1 MLHMVRF
8 IKKRQNII
16 FPFLD
21 IALNVV
27 NYFFQLYL
35 SWNLLSQ
42 QYGTINSLLSFS
54 AILFVLGISFQTL
67 TAKRVSSGQCSA
79 DTFNSIYLSTL
90 YFLLPILL
98 GTLILAKPIVSF
110 LRSDYV
116 SLFFLVVIFVFNL
129 YLSIFRGIFQGNHQY
144 LNLNISFYIETFVKL
159 ISIFWLFSYRK
170 NVHIALI
177 SILLGMGFSFFHG
190 FLTNSKMKKFMSV
203 DHSIKTSVQQIFKQS
218 ISIYIANF
226 FIYFFTSIDM
236 LIINY
241 FLPQVSG
248 IYAVIQKYSQ
258 LILAASFSIITVF
271 IPTFSANYND
281 KIKLR
286 SIVKK
291 AFLLFG
297 LLSVIALLAY
307 YFILPYTVSIF
318 FSTKYEEAR
327 NYLFF
332 SCIAYSFLVSC
343 FLAINVFIALEKKRY
358 LIYLLITSVFM
369 LLLFLMHHESI
380 LSIIFIQIICY
391 VLMFIFL
398 IARLTKELK
407 E

>member
-1 MLHMVRF
+1 MVRF

-35 SWNLLSQ
+35 SWNLLPQ

-67 TAKRVSSGQCSA
+67 TAKKVSSGHYSA
-79 DTFNSIYLSTL
+79 DTFKSIYLSTL

-98 GTLILAKPIVSF
+98 GTLILAKPIVRF

-116 SLFFLVVIFVFNL
+116 SLLFLIVIFAFNL

-144 LNLNISFYIETFVKL
+144 LHLNISFYIETFVKL
-159 ISIFWLFSYRK
+159 IAIFWLFSYRK

-177 SILLGMGFSFFHG
+177 SILLGMVFSFFYG
-190 FLTNSKMKKFMSV
+190 FLTNSKMKKFISV
-203 DHSIKTSVQQIFKQS
+203 DHSIKTSVRQIFNQS

-258 LILAASFSIITVF
+258 LILATSFSIITVF

-291 AFLLFG
+291 AFLLFA
-297 LLSVIALLAY
+297 LLSLIALLGY

-318 FSTKYEEAR
+318 FSTKYEEAA

-332 SCIAYSFLVSC
+332 SCIAYIFLVSC
-343 FLAINVFIALEKKRY
+343 FLAINVFIVLEKKRY
-358 LIYLLITSVFM
+358 LLYLLITSVFM
-369 LLLFLMHHESI
+369 LLLFLLHHESI
-380 LSIIFIQIICY
+380 LSIIFIQILCY
-391 VLMFIFL
+391 LLMFIFL